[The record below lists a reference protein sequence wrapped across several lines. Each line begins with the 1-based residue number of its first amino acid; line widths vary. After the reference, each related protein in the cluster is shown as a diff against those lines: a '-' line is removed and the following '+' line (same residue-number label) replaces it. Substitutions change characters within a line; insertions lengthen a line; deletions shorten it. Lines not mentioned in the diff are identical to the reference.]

1 MFALFRPVATQCHLS
16 RTDDTILRRL
26 RAMYRV
32 RRQRRALA
40 QLDPWLLD
48 DLGLSSAAVQ
58 AELRRPLWDVPCV

>member
-1 MFALFRPVATQCHLS
+1 MFALFRPVATQCLLP
-16 RTDDTILRRL
+16 RRDDTILRRL

>member
-1 MFALFRPVATQCHLS
+1 MFVLFRPVATQCHLP
-16 RTDDTILRRL
+16 RRDDTILRRL

-48 DLGLSSAAVQ
+48 DLGLSSAVVQ
-58 AELRRPLWDVPCV
+58 AELRRPFWDVPCV